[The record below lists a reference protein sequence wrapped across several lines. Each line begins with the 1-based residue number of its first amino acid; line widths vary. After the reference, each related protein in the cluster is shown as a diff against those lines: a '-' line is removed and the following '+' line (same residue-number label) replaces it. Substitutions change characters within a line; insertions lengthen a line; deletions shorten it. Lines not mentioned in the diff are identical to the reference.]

1 MTDNKPAKDVQKEEI
16 KRDQEI
22 ESPELVKKF
31 DFWGIKDFIAF
42 LRNPTKIFFLNLLAG
57 IGRGLGFAIGF
68 TILAALVILILRRAV
83 SVPVIGSYI
92 AKILEFVEAQRAIY
106 R

>member
-1 MTDNKPAKDVQKEEI
+1 MAESKLPGDNQKENI
-16 KRDQEI
+16 KTDREI

-57 IGRGLGFAIGF
+57 IGRGFGFAIGF
-68 TILAALVILILRRAV
+68 TILAAIVILLLRRAV

-92 AKILEFVEAQRAIY
+92 AKILEFIEAKRAVY
-106 R
+106 P